1 MNGAARFD
9 STKEYLYQL
18 LQDIARGRIQLP
30 DFQRGWVWDDY
41 RIRSLLGSI
50 AKSYPI
56 GTLMMLEAGNQEVR
70 FRPRPIEGVA
80 LNGAVQPELFIL
92 DGQQRLTAL
101 YQALCSGAPVE
112 TRDERGRPIKR
123 WYYIDID
130 KALDD
135 RADREE
141 AIIGLPEDRIIRG
154 FNGEIVQDVSTAEL
168 EYEKGLF
175 PLSKVFDCSQW
186 RWDYAEHWKH
196 QPEKTRQFDRFEQDV
211 IKRFERY
218 WVPVITLSR
227 ETPKEAVCQVFEKVN
242 TGGVPLTVFE
252 LLTAIY
258 AAEDFSLRADW
269 EKRRRE
275 MSREPVLRTVEAT
288 DFLQAVTL
296 VATYRARE
304 TQVSQGVDPRKARP
318 VSCKRGDILDLELR
332 DYQRWADG
340 VTEGFLKAARLL
352 FSQKIFKT
360 KDLPYRTQLVPLAA
374 ILAVLG
380 PEAEL
385 DGVKGKIIRWYW
397 CGVLGELYGSALE
410 SRFARDLPEVV
421 EWVRGGAEP
430 STVRDAN
437 FVPERLLTLRTRNSA
452 AYKGLYVLLMREGA
466 LDFQS
471 GELIADRAYYD
482 DSIDVHH
489 IFPRR
494 WCDQYG
500 IDSQRCE
507 SIVNKTALSSR
518 TNREIGGAS
527 PSMYLPRLEKKAGVT
542 TQRMDEILR
551 SHLIEPSA
559 IRQDD
564 FEAFY
569 KARESALLRYI
580 EQVMDKPVAAG
591 AQAVVQSS
599 TGGATP

>member
-1 MNGAARFD
+1 MNGAAEFD
-9 STKEYLYQL
+9 STKKQL
-18 LQDIARGRIQLP
+18 HQSLKDIAEGKIQLP
-30 DFQRGWVWDDY
+30 DFQRGWVWDDH
-41 RIRSLLGSI
+41 RIRSLLGSV

-70 FRPRPIEGVA
+70 LRPRPIEGVA

-112 TRDERGRPIKR
+112 TRDEKGKPVKR
-123 WYYIDID
+123 WYYIDIA

-135 RADREE
+135 RVDKEE
-141 AIIGLPEDRIIRG
+141 AIVGLPEDRIIRG
-154 FNGEIVQDVSTAEL
+154 FGGEIVLDVSTPEV

-175 PLSKVFDCSQW
+175 PLSKVFDCAEW
-186 RWDYAEHWKH
+186 RWAYAEYWNHH
-196 QPEKTRQFDRFEQDV
+196 PEKTRQFDRFDREV
-211 IKRFERY
+211 IKRFEQY

-227 ETPKEAVCQVFEKVN
+227 QTPKEAVCQVFEKVN

-269 EKRRRE
+269 EKRRKE

-304 TQVSQGVDPRKARP
+304 AQLSQGMDPRAARP
-318 VSCKRGDILDLELR
+318 VSCKRGDILDLPLR
-332 DYQRWADG
+332 TYQESADA

-352 FSQKIFKT
+352 FSQKISRT

-374 ILAVLG
+374 ILTVLG
-380 PEAEL
+380 PEADL
-385 DGVKGKIIRWYW
+385 DGVKAKIVRWYW
-397 CGVLGELYGSALE
+397 CGVLGELYGGALE

-437 FVPERLLTLRTRNSA
+437 FMPERLLTLRTRNSA
-452 AYKGLYVLLMREGA
+452 AYKGLYVLLLREGA

-482 DSIDVHH
+482 DTIDIHH

-494 WCDQYG
+494 WCDEQG
-500 IDSQRCE
+500 IDPQRCE

-518 TNREIGGAS
+518 TNREIGGTA
-527 PSMYLPRLEKKAGVT
+527 PSIYLPRLEKKAGIT
-542 TQRMDEILR
+542 PPRMDEILR

-564 FEAFY
+564 FDAFY
-569 KARESALLRYI
+569 RARESALLRYI
-580 EQVMDKPVAAG
+580 ERVMGKPVAASPEP
-591 AQAVVQSS
+591 AA
-599 TGGATP
+599 